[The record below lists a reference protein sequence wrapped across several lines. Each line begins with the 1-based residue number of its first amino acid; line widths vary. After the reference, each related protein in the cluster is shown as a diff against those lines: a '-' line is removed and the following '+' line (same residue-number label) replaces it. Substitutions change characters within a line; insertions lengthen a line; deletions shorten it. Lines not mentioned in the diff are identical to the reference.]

1 VEDKTEFT
9 REVFQFVLGQ
19 SGLKPDPAHDD
30 ELFKYVRNVL
40 AGMGPLA
47 NLNVGESEPPTAFK
61 PGQEYVS

>member
-1 VEDKTEFT
+1 MEDKTEFT

-19 SGLKPDPAHDD
+19 SGLKQDPAHDE

-47 NLNVGESEPPTAFK
+47 NLNVGESEPPAAFK